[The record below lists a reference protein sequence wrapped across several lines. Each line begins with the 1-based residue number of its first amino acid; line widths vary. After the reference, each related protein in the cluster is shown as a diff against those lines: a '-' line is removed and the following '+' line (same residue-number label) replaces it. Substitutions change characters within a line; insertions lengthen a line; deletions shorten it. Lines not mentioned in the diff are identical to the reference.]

1 MDDKLVY
8 AKWIES
14 YNVEENIDRQ
24 HKTVIHLLNELYNA
38 MQEKNDKTS
47 SIFEEF
53 VAYTRKHFHD
63 EEEFMA
69 KCNYPYLKE
78 HKKIHKSIRKELLTS
93 LKQFRKRMFD
103 SYDLLH
109 LLKSRLND
117 HILSENRKIRVHLD
131 SLNRAEKH

>member
-8 AKWIES
+8 AKWNES
-14 YNVEENIDRQ
+14 YNVGESIDRQ

-38 MQEKNDKTS
+38 IQEKNDKTP
-47 SIFEEF
+47 SILEEF
-53 VAYTRKHFHD
+53 SAYTQKHFHD

-78 HKKIHKSIRKELLTS
+78 HKGVHESLRKDLWTS
-93 LKQFRKRMFD
+93 LQQFRKGTFD

-117 HILSENRKIRVHLD
+117 HILNQDRKIRVHLD
-131 SLNRAEKH
+131 SLNRAEKY